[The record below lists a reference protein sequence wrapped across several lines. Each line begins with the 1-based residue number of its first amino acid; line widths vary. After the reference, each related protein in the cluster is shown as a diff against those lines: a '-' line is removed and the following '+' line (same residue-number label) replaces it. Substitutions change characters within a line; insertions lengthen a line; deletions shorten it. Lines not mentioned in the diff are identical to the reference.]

1 MQHILKPLSATQISG
16 YFVSTWCCTNGL
28 KAPVHAQ
35 HPPHTPHRRTRGS
48 AVSHLDDSVVD
59 GGVLFLSQHHQ
70 GDDDHGCY
78 DDASDHQADDGA
90 LVGAHI
96 LCEEDL
102 WVPSGQV
109 ISQWHNTQQIV

>member
-1 MQHILKPLSATQISG
+1 MRA
-16 YFVSTWCCTNGL
+16 
-28 KAPVHAQ
+28 
-35 HPPHTPHRRTRGS
+35 HRRARGS

-59 GGVLFLSQHHQ
+59 GGVLLLSQHHQ

-102 WVPSGQV
+102 WVSSGQV

>member
-1 MQHILKPLSATQISG
+1 MHSILLTR
-16 YFVSTWCCTNGL
+16 
-28 KAPVHAQ
+28 
-35 HPPHTPHRRTRGS
+35 HTDERAES

-70 GDDDHGCY
+70 GDDNHGCY

-102 WVPSGQV
+102 WVPSSQV